1 MQVAAS
7 WRSLVQLG
15 VVGCTLEQ
23 TSHFGADCCSLVQ
36 LGALWYNVRKIG
48 ALWYNVV
55 ELVGDWC
62 TLVQLGAL

>member
-1 MQVAAS
+1 MQVVAS
-7 WRSLVQLG
+7 WCSLVQLG

-36 LGALWYNVRKIG
+36 LGALWYN
-48 ALWYNVV
+48 LV

-62 TLVQLGAL
+62 TLVQLGALWCRLV